1 MHVHILMNLS
11 YAWEYTI
18 ANCQICTVSMP
29 YSVNQSISIG
39 KTYWCQMQKRTYF
52 QTTMLHITPPKR
64 QFNNAETQT
73 IDQGKIKKKLEMGDR
88 T

>member
-1 MHVHILMNLS
+1 
-11 YAWEYTI
+11 
-18 ANCQICTVSMP
+18 
-29 YSVNQSISIG
+29 
-39 KTYWCQMQKRTYF
+39 MQKRTYF